1 MLFLYSEHLFNKTQ
15 FEEYNELMS
24 WDNNRFY
31 KLSIGPYYRKEYVIK
46 LQETIN
52 FIGIQDTKIV
62 KNEN

>member
-1 MLFLYSEHLFNKTQ
+1 MNKLKKSLKSFTKLNI
-15 FEEYNELMS
+15 EKEIN
-24 WDNNRFY
+24 NNRFY